1 MICLAESVIRRSS
14 KNISVCVLK
23 ESKIDAGRRTVVK
36 YSGFYI
42 SPFLYLA
49 HLFFVTFI
57 AFWTSTGQEYQCLNK
72 STAHL
77 EINKSSKTPSNSKLK
92 TMETEN
98 NFLYWKVQIP
108 ELTKP
113 SFKIPEIL
121 PQQRTGFSSF
131 EVVRA
136 DDANRSIFR
145 WPSYAI
151 FHILH
156 VKIIIRLRFKKRSG
170 KREKKKKKMREF
182 LKIKTKKSKKVFIL
196 IESFMLFVTFY
207 CFIERT

>member
-1 MICLAESVIRRSS
+1 MIWLAERSVIRRSS
-14 KNISVCVLK
+14 KNISVRVLK
-23 ESKIDAGRRTVVK
+23 ESKIDAGGRTVGK

-42 SPFLYLA
+42 SPSLYLA
-49 HLFFVTFI
+49 HPFFVTFI

-113 SFKIPEIL
+113 SFKFPEIL

-131 EVVRA
+131 QVVRA
-136 DDANRSIFR
+136 DDSNRSIFR
-145 WPSYAI
+145 WPPYAI

-170 KREKKKKKMREF
+170 KREKKK
-182 LKIKTKKSKKVFIL
+182 TKKCGNF
-196 IESFMLFVTFY
+196 
-207 CFIERT
+207 